1 MDAEAK
7 APPTSVGDETEVS
20 RNSFD
25 RTAQNATDQAK
36 ELPRTPPIVQ
46 STNKSST
53 PPGHDPSLLQPQIDE
68 GPQDDE
74 ITDDD
79 DNSRTI
85 GRKAPRPPKFESR
98 YPTMREVSSWKVN
111 GPPPPPLLPPPTR
124 RIEARVTHMGNLE
137 FRQKHTF
144 SAIEVLLEEPQVTM
158 SSRQKSHSSRDLAL
172 QFTDPSQVQP
182 ITKSNPKKI
191 RICSP
196 IILEMLGDV
205 AKTKGHSFTTNNGQ
219 LADVTVPVVCEWY
232 QFDASSF

>member
-1 MDAEAK
+1 MDAKAK

-25 RTAQNATDQAK
+25 RTAQNAIGQAK
-36 ELPRTPPIVQ
+36 ESSRTPPIVQ

-53 PPGHDPSLLQPQIDE
+53 PSEHGPSLLQPQIDQ
-68 GPQDDE
+68 GPQEDE

-85 GRKAPRPPKFESR
+85 GRKAPRPPTFESQ
-98 YPTMREVSSWKVN
+98 YPAMRRVSPWEVN
-111 GPPPPPLLPPPTR
+111 GPPPPPTR
-124 RIEARVTHMGNLE
+124 RTEARVTHMGNLE

-158 SSRQKSHSSRDLAL
+158 SSRLKSHSSRDLAL

-219 LADVTVPVVCEWY
+219 LADITVPVVCEWY